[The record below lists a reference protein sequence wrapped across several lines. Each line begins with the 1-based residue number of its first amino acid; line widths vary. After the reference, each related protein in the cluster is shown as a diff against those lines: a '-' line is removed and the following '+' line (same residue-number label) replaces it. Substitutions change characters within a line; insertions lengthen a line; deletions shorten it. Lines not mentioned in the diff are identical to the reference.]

1 MERPTTAFFMKPYK
15 TTDSST
21 RIKFMRPILS
31 ASLVAAVL
39 ILASGC
45 GGGSPEPQA
54 SSPPSIGSDL
64 SAAELEHGIGPIS
77 AFTLDAVDQA
87 LAATGEEVFTVKC
100 SACHKMNERY
110 VGPALGD
117 VTTRRSPAYIMNM
130 ILNPEGM
137 VQRHPEARKLLTEFM
152 TPMANQNLTEEE
164 ARAVLEFLR
173 TQAPQ

>member
-1 MERPTTAFFMKPYK
+1 
-15 TTDSST
+15 
-21 RIKFMRPILS
+21 MRHTIS
-31 ASLVAAVL
+31 ASLVLTVLLLAA
-39 ILASGC
+39 GC

-54 SSPPSIGSDL
+54 SSTPSAGSDL

-77 AFTLDAVDQA
+77 AFTLDAVDPA

-100 SACHKMNERY
+100 SACHKMSERY

-137 VQRHPEARKLLTEFM
+137 VQRHPEARKLLAEFM

>member
-1 MERPTTAFFMKPYK
+1 
-15 TTDSST
+15 
-21 RIKFMRPILS
+21 MRHILS
-31 ASLVAAVL
+31 ASLVLTVL
-39 ILASGC
+39 LLPSGC

-54 SSPPSIGSDL
+54 STAPPTGGDL

-87 LAATGEEVFTVKC
+87 LATTGEEVFTVKC
-100 SACHKMNERY
+100 SACHKMGERY

-137 VQRHPEARKLLTEFM
+137 VQRHPEARKLLAEFM
-152 TPMANQNLTEEE
+152 TPMANQNLTQEE

-173 TQAPQ
+173 TQVPQ